1 MKLYDQI
8 DELQVQVTR
17 QSVGAPSV
25 GSSGGHE
32 QALPYDVGASNM
44 ADELRKVLTHWYI
57 PKDTQEI
64 VYVACM
70 SAQIRTKW
78 LALWHLSEF
87 IRTARLESGPAMY
100 AQMKAVAE
108 RSESAIDRKIAKVWV
123 ADCECGRTVR
133 AHPDKAAITCEC
145 GETWDVAQARAEMKA
160 LGEEQLVTAREAES
174 LGDVYGAQI
183 RPATVRVWKHR
194 GKLSCQRLYC
204 ENGCDHAYRFG
215 DILALQQEKQ
225 S

>member
-1 MKLYDQI
+1 MTCGSCGRESEFPLCWPCTSELRKVIMKLYDQI

-78 LALWHLSEF
+78 LALWH
-87 IRTARLESGPAMY
+87 
-100 AQMKAVAE
+100 
-108 RSESAIDRKIAKVWV
+108 
-123 ADCECGRTVR
+123 
-133 AHPDKAAITCEC
+133 
-145 GETWDVAQARAEMKA
+145 
-160 LGEEQLVTAREAES
+160 
-174 LGDVYGAQI
+174 
-183 RPATVRVWKHR
+183 
-194 GKLSCQRLYC
+194 
-204 ENGCDHAYRFG
+204 
-215 DILALQQEKQ
+215 
-225 S
+225 